1 MVDDTGTQRRLL
13 GEKKWHTGE
22 VPGFM
27 PRSWNGRIPGR
38 CVRGKQQQLPLS
50 PFSPLE

>member
-1 MVDDTGTQRRLL
+1 MVDIDTGTQRRLL

-27 PRSWNGRIPGR
+27 PRS
-38 CVRGKQQQLPLS
+38 
-50 PFSPLE
+50 

>member
-1 MVDDTGTQRRLL
+1 MVDDTGTQGRLL

-27 PRSWNGRIPGR
+27 PRS
-38 CVRGKQQQLPLS
+38 
-50 PFSPLE
+50 